1 MMGST
6 EMQFWANID
15 GAFEECRLIFEV
27 VVNREVL
34 GDKYQLSRKEF
45 ALVVVV
51 EGKLQLGEAV
61 EQLAR
66 DIVEEDGGVVVELR
80 SGLNRRP
87 LGEAEYEGS
96 PRRCSWRRRRRCSQ
110 MSSLV
115 LLKCLVIDDVVAGYY
130 QSPGE
135 KAVLRFQFVAKSERA
150 LEPSLGTVVWHC
162 SFMQVVLPNFFRHP
176 FLH

>member
-6 EMQFWANID
+6 EMQFWANIN

-27 VVNREVL
+27 VVNGEVL
-34 GDKYQLSRKEF
+34 GDKYQVRRKKF
-45 ALVVVV
+45 AVVVVV

-66 DIVEEDGGVVVELR
+66 DLVEEDGGVVVELG
-80 SGLNRRP
+80 SGLNRMP
-87 LGEAEYEGS
+87 LGETEYEGS

-115 LLKCLVIDDVVAGYY
+115 LLKCLMIDDVAAGYG

-135 KAVLRFQFVAKSERA
+135 KAVLRFQFVAKNERA
-150 LEPSLGTVVWHC
+150 SEPSLGTVVWHC
-162 SFMQVVLPNFFRHP
+162 SFMQVVLPNFFRHA

>member
-1 MMGST
+1 MGST

-15 GAFEECRLIFEV
+15 RAIKECRLIFEV
-27 VVNREVL
+27 VVNGEVP
-34 GDKYQLSRKEF
+34 GNKYQLWQKEF

-66 DIVEEDGGVVVELR
+66 DLVEEDGGVVVELG

-96 PRRCSWRRRRRCSQ
+96 PRRCSLRRRRRCLK

-115 LLKCLVIDDVVAGYY
+115 LSKCLVIDDVAAGYC

-150 LEPSLGTVVWHC
+150 SEPSLGTVVWHC
-162 SFMQVVLPNFFRHP
+162 FFMQVVLPNFFRHP

>member
-27 VVNREVL
+27 VVNGEVI
-34 GDKYQLSRKEF
+34 GDKYQLRRKEF

-66 DIVEEDGGVVVELR
+66 DLVEEDGGVTVELGN
-80 SGLNRRP
+80 GLNQMP
-87 LGEAEYEGS
+87 LGEAEYEVS
-96 PRRCSWRRRRRCSQ
+96 PQRRSWRIRRRCS
-110 MSSLV
+110 
-115 LLKCLVIDDVVAGYY
+115 
-130 QSPGE
+130 
-135 KAVLRFQFVAKSERA
+135 
-150 LEPSLGTVVWHC
+150 
-162 SFMQVVLPNFFRHP
+162 
-176 FLH
+176 